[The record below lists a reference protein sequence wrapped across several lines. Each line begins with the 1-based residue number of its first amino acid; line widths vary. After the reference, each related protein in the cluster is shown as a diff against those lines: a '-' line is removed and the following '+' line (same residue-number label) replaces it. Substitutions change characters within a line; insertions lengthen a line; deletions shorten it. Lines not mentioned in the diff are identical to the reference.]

1 MKKIIYHIPFLLAV
15 LLVITACKDEYS
27 FPSAFNRYQ
36 AEGLEAISG
45 DESVTL
51 NWNLLAGKPLP
62 SDIYITWT
70 AASEGIEDGSMTVAN
85 DVTQTVITGLI
96 NNVAYTFSV
105 QGRYENGLS
114 GKVTASCTPKTTR
127 IPASDFKA
135 MAGDKRVYISWTA
148 PVTSLTYKYQ
158 LEVFSGEN
166 LIKTLEPDI
175 SATSYLISDL
185 TNGTEYTFRLT
196 CLYGHGSSTT
206 VEATAMPGEVSPCS
220 ILPASPRIAELTQL
234 DLNPAYFVAGTIA
247 TAVWTFAD
255 GSTAIGESITHCFTT
270 TGEQDIKL
278 EVTYVS
284 GSSESVTQKVTVRSF
299 AWNKISDMGYQKS
312 SNIVFSPDGQTFY
325 TVSQSTKVLFAVNAI
340 TGDIKWQ
347 QTMAAATYGA
357 GPVVGTDGKIFLGTE
372 DGAGTL
378 TCFTPN
384 GTIAWTTTLGKAV
397 KAAPAVTSEGVVYA
411 LSDDGK
417 LHALDGA
424 TGNTKWTVA
433 QSGNA
438 GGVAVDAEGNIY
450 MGTNAG
456 IWSYTSSGT
465 LRWSCDTGHKVTERG
480 GSLALYD
487 GILYATLKAKGG
499 VAAVNMSNGKTLW
512 TYPTPQNDSYHP
524 VVDTEGTVYLCEK
537 NGGLYA
543 IKKDGT
549 LKWNYLA
556 NLNYIY
562 SGFAL
567 GADGYAYI
575 SQYASPFNLLKISSS
590 GSVEIEN
597 AIGSQTMSAVT
608 IGPDGR
614 IYYGMNG
621 SVAAFNSGVQ
631 LAKGGWPMRGGNQ
644 QGSNSLK

>member
-1 MKKIIYHIPFLLAV
+1 MKKIIYHIPILLA
-15 LLVITACKDEYS
+15 LLLIMTACKDEYS
-27 FPSAFNRYQ
+27 FSSAFDRYQ
-36 AEGLEAISG
+36 AEGLDAISG

-51 NWNLLAGKPLP
+51 NWNLQAGKPLP
-62 SDIYITWT
+62 DDIYITWT
-70 AASEGIEDGSMTVAN
+70 AAAEGIEDGAMTVAN
-85 DVTQTVITGLI
+85 NVSQTVITGLV
-96 NNVAYTFSV
+96 NDVAYTFSV
-105 QGRYENGLS
+105 QGRYDATLS

-127 IPASDFKA
+127 IPATDFKA
-135 MAGDKRVYISWTA
+135 MAGDKRVFISWTP
-148 PVTSLTYKYQ
+148 PVTSLSFKYQ
-158 LEVFSGEN
+158 LEVMMDGN
-166 LIKTLEPDI
+166 IIKTLEPDV
-175 SATSYLISDL
+175 SATSYLVNDL

-196 CLYGHGSSTT
+196 CVYSHGSSTT
-206 VEATAMPGEVSPCS
+206 VEATAMPGEVSPYS

-247 TAVWTFAD
+247 SAVWTFAD
-255 GSTAIGESITHCFTT
+255 GSTEIGESVTHCFTT

-278 EVTYVS
+278 EVTYV
-284 GSSESVTQKVTVRSF
+284 GGTSESVTQKVTVRSF
-299 AWNKISDMGYQKS
+299 AWNTISGVGYQKA
-312 SNIVFSPDGQTFY
+312 SNVVFSPDGQTFY
-325 TVSQSTKVLFAVNAI
+325 TVSQSTKVIYAVNAI
-340 TGDIKWQ
+340 TGEIKWQ

-357 GPVVGTDGKIFLGTE
+357 GPVVGADGKIYIGTE

-384 GTIAWTTTLGKAV
+384 GTVAWTKTLGKAV
-397 KAAPAVTSEGVVYA
+397 KAAPAVTSDGIVYA
-411 LSDDGK
+411 LSDDGN
-417 LHALDGA
+417 LHAIDAA
-424 TGNTKWTVA
+424 TGSTKWTAA

-438 GGVAVDAEGNIY
+438 GGVAVDADGNIY

-456 IWSYTSSGT
+456 IWSYTSSGS
-465 LRWSCDTGHKVTERG
+465 LRWSCDNSYKVTERG

-487 GILYATLKAKGG
+487 GVLYATLKAKGG

-524 VVDTEGTVYLCEK
+524 VVDLDGTVYICEK

-549 LKWNYLA
+549 LKWSYLTD
-556 NLNYIY
+556 LNYIY

-567 GADGYAYI
+567 GADGCVYI
-575 SQYASPFNLLKISSS
+575 SQYASPFNLLKIISS
-590 GSVEIEN
+590 GAVEIEN

-621 SVAAFNSGVQ
+621 SVSAFNAGIK